1 MSGERKNNM
10 ATLAQSTTRTRARRH
25 KLFEMSGLALMHAI
39 LISVSIFMML
49 PFVWMV
55 STSFKPQTEIFT
67 RPPILISP
75 HMNLDGY
82 KYIYNYEQTGGVLNV
97 LKNTVVISTA
107 YTFLSLFFCALGGY
121 GFAMYRFP
129 GRRLLFTFLLATMI
143 VPAAV
148 TMVPTY
154 AMMVKF
160 KWVNTFWP
168 LIVPGL
174 ANAFGIFFMRQYIS
188 TISRELLDAGRIDGC
203 TEFGLFSRIILPI
216 IVPGLTSLGLI
227 FFMSSWNNYMYPVIY
242 LKSPKLHTLPLLMM
256 QMTGPLGFSLYREQ
270 MGVAVISI
278 VPLLI
283 IFLVFQRRFVE
294 GITSGALKG

>member
-1 MSGERKNNM
+1 MTVLTSREDQTG
-10 ATLAQSTTRTRARRH
+10 APASALRA
-25 KLFEMSGLALMHAI
+25 KLFEWGSLTLMHAM
-39 LISVSIFMML
+39 LIAVSLFMIL
-49 PFVWMV
+49 PFIWMV

-75 HMNLDGY
+75 NMSLEGY
-82 KYIYNYEQTGGVLNV
+82 RYIYNYEQTDGVLNV
-97 LKNTVVISTA
+97 LRNTVVISGSFTL
-107 YTFLSLFFCALGGY
+107 LSIFFCALGGF

-129 GRRLLFTFLLATMI
+129 GRSYLFTLLLATMI
-143 VPAAV
+143 VPQAV

-160 KWVNTFWP
+160 DWVDTFWP
-168 LIVPGL
+168 LIVPGV
-174 ANAFGIFFMRQYIS
+174 AHAFGIFFMRQYIS

-203 TEFGLFSRIILPI
+203 SEFGLFWRVILPI

-227 FFMSSWNNYMYPVIY
+227 FFMSSWNSYLYPVIY
-242 LKSPKLHTLPLLMM
+242 LKSPHLHTLPLMM
-256 QMTGPLGFSLYREQ
+256 LQMTGPLGFSLYREQ

-294 GITSGALKG
+294 GITSGAIKG

>member
-1 MSGERKNNM
+1 M
-10 ATLAQSTTRTRARRH
+10 AAVAKPITHAKTRRH
-25 KLFEMSGLALMHAI
+25 KLFELSGTALMHII
-39 LISVSIFMML
+39 LISVSFFMML
-49 PFVWMV
+49 PFIWMV
-55 STSFKPQTEIFT
+55 STSFKPQTEIFAS
-67 RPPILISP
+67 PPILISS
-75 HMNLDGY
+75 HMSLDGY
-82 KYIYNYEQTGGVLNV
+82 EYIYSYKQTNGVLNV
-97 LKNTVVISTA
+97 MKNTIVISGS
-107 YTFLSLFFCALGGY
+107 YTLLSLFFCALGGY

-143 VPAAV
+143 VPSAV

-160 KWVNTFWP
+160 KWIDTFWP
-168 LIVPGL
+168 LIVPGV

-188 TISRELLDAGRIDGC
+188 TISKELLDAGRIDGC
-203 TEFGLFSRIILPI
+203 GEFGLFWRIILPI
-216 IVPGLTSLGLI
+216 IMPGLTSLGLI
-227 FFMSSWNNYMYPVIY
+227 FFMSSWNSYMNPVIY
-242 LKSPKLHTLPLLMM
+242 LKSPRLHTLPLLMM

-294 GITSGALKG
+294 GITSGAIKG

>member
-1 MSGERKNNM
+1 M
-10 ATLAQSTTRTRARRH
+10 AVLTKPTAQTDARRH
-25 KLFEMSGLALMHAI
+25 KLFELSGMALMHAV
-39 LISVSIFMML
+39 LISVSIFMIL

-67 RPPILISP
+67 RPPILISQ
-75 HMNLDGY
+75 HMSLEGY
-82 KYIYNYEQTGGVLNV
+82 DYIYHYEQTNGVLNV
-97 LKNTVVISTA
+97 LKNTVAISLSFTL
-107 YTFLSLFFCALGGY
+107 FSLFFCALGGY
-121 GFAMYRFP
+121 GFAMFRFP
-129 GRRLLFTFLLATMI
+129 GRSILFTFLLATMI
-143 VPAAV
+143 VPSAV

-160 KWVNTFWP
+160 DWVDTFLP
-168 LIVPGL
+168 LIIPGV

-188 TISRELLDAGRIDGC
+188 TISKELLDAGRIDGC
-203 TEFGLFSRIILPI
+203 GEFGLFWRIILPI
-216 IVPGLTSLGLI
+216 IMPGLTSLGLI
-227 FFMSSWNNYMYPVIY
+227 FFMSSWNSYMNPVIY

-283 IFLVFQRRFVE
+283 IFLVFQKRFVE

>member
-1 MSGERKNNM
+1 MT
-10 ATLAQSTTRTRARRH
+10 ATTRDATTVQAAHHVRH
-25 KLFEMSGLALMHAI
+25 RLFETGGLALMHLL
-39 LISVSIFMML
+39 LISASLFMLL
-49 PFVWMV
+49 PFIWMV

-75 HMNLDGY
+75 NMSLDGY
-82 KYIYNYEQTGGVLNV
+82 EYIYNYKQSGGVLNV
-97 LKNTVVISTA
+97 LKNTVAVAGSFTI
-107 YTFLSLFFCALGGY
+107 LSLFFCALGGY
-121 GFAMYRFP
+121 GFAKYRFP
-129 GRRLLFTFLLATMI
+129 GRKILFMLLLATMI
-143 VPAAV
+143 VPGAV

-154 AMMVKF
+154 AMMVEL

-168 LIVPGL
+168 LIIPGV

-188 TISRELLDAGRIDGC
+188 TISSELLDAGRIDGC
-203 TEFGLFSRIILPI
+203 SEFGLFRRIILPI

-227 FFMSSWNNYMYPVIY
+227 FFMATWNNYMGPVIY

-283 IFLVFQRRFVE
+283 IFLIFQRRFVE
-294 GITSGALKG
+294 GITSGAIKG

>member
-1 MSGERKNNM
+1 M
-10 ATLAQSTTRTRARRH
+10 ATLTHPTTRISARRH
-25 KLFEMSGLALMHAI
+25 MLFEWSGLALMHVL

-75 HMNLDGY
+75 NMGLEGY
-82 KYIYNYEQTGGVLNV
+82 EYIYNYEQTNGVLNV
-97 LKNTVVISTA
+97 LKNTVAISMSFTL
-107 YTFLSLFFCALGGY
+107 FSLFFCALGGY
-121 GFAMYRFP
+121 GFAMFRFP
-129 GRRLLFTFLLATMI
+129 GRRLLFGFLLATMI

-160 KWVNTFWP
+160 DWIDTYWP
-168 LIVPGL
+168 LIVPGV

-188 TISRELLDAGRIDGC
+188 TISKELLDAGRIDGC
-203 TEFGLFSRIILPI
+203 SEFGLFWRIIVPI
-216 IVPGLTSLGLI
+216 IMPGLTSLGLI
-227 FFMSSWNNYMYPVIY
+227 FFMSSWNSYLYPVIY
-242 LKSPKLHTLPLLMM
+242 LKSPELHTLPLLMM

-283 IFLVFQRRFVE
+283 IFLVFQKRFVE

>member
-1 MSGERKNNM
+1 M
-10 ATLAQSTTRTRARRH
+10 ATLTYPTTRISARRH
-25 KLFEMSGLALMHAI
+25 MLFEWSGLALMHVL

-75 HMNLDGY
+75 NMGLEGY
-82 KYIYNYEQTGGVLNV
+82 EYIYNYEQTNGVLNV
-97 LKNTVVISTA
+97 LKNTVAISMSFTL
-107 YTFLSLFFCALGGY
+107 FSLFFCALGGY
-121 GFAMYRFP
+121 GFAMFRFP
-129 GRRLLFTFLLATMI
+129 GRRLLFGFLLATMI

-160 KWVNTFWP
+160 DWIDTYWP
-168 LIVPGL
+168 LIVPGV

-188 TISRELLDAGRIDGC
+188 TISKELLDAGRIDGC
-203 TEFGLFSRIILPI
+203 SEFGLFWRIIVPI
-216 IVPGLTSLGLI
+216 IMPGLTSLGLI
-227 FFMSSWNNYMYPVIY
+227 FFMSSWNSYLYPVIY
-242 LKSPKLHTLPLLMM
+242 LKSPELHTLPLLMM

-283 IFLVFQRRFVE
+283 IFLVFQKRFVE

>member
-1 MSGERKNNM
+1 MTVLTRRKNETGAPANV
-10 ATLAQSTTRTRARRH
+10 LRA
-25 KLFEMSGLALMHAI
+25 KLFEWGSLTLMHTV
-39 LISVSIFMML
+39 LIAMSLFMIL

-67 RPPILISP
+67 RPPILISSN
-75 HMNLDGY
+75 MSLEGY
-82 KYIYNYEQTGGVLNV
+82 RYIYNYEQTGGVLNV
-97 LKNTVVISTA
+97 LKNTIVISGSF
-107 YTFLSLFFCALGGY
+107 TFLSLFFCALGGF

-129 GRRLLFTFLLATMI
+129 GRNLLFTFLLATMI
-143 VPAAV
+143 VPQAV

-160 KWVNTFWP
+160 DWVDTFLP
-168 LIVPGL
+168 LIVPGV

-203 TEFGLFSRIILPI
+203 SEFGLFWRIILPI

-227 FFMSSWNNYMYPVIY
+227 FFMSSWNNYLYPVIY
-242 LKSPKLHTLPLLMM
+242 LKSPHLHTLPLMM
-256 QMTGPLGFSLYREQ
+256 LQMTGPLGFSLYREQ

>member
-1 MSGERKNNM
+1 M
-10 ATLAQSTTRTRARRH
+10 ATLTRRTGQVDTSASVLRA
-25 KLFEMSGLALMHAI
+25 KLFEWAGLTLMHAV
-39 LISVSIFMML
+39 LISVSLFMIL
-49 PFVWMV
+49 PFIWMV
-55 STSFKPQTEIFT
+55 STSFKPQTEIFAQ
-67 RPPILISP
+67 PPILISP
-75 HMNLDGY
+75 NMSLDGY
-82 KYIYNYEQTGGVLNV
+82 RYIHGYEQTGGVMNV
-97 LKNTVVISTA
+97 LKNTIIISGSF
-107 YTFLSLFFCALGGY
+107 TFLSLFFCALGGF

-129 GRRLLFTFLLATMI
+129 GRNILFTFLLATMI
-143 VPAAV
+143 VPQAV

-154 AMMVKF
+154 AMMVKL
-160 KWVNTFWP
+160 KWVDTFWP
-168 LIVPGL
+168 LVVPGL

-203 TEFGLFSRIILPI
+203 SEFGLFWRIILPI

-227 FFMSSWNNYMYPVIY
+227 FFMSSWNSYLYPVIY
-242 LKSPKLHTLPLLMM
+242 LKSPHLHTLPLMM
-256 QMTGPLGFSLYREQ
+256 LQMTGPLGFSLYREQ

>member
-1 MSGERKNNM
+1 M
-10 ATLAQSTTRTRARRH
+10 AAFSTAEGRPAAQLRH
-25 KLFEMSGLALMHAI
+25 KLFEWGGLTLMHTV
-39 LISVSIFMML
+39 LIAVSIFMIL
-49 PFVWMV
+49 PFIWMV

-67 RPPILISP
+67 RPPILISS
-75 HMNLDGY
+75 HMSLEGY
-82 KYIYNYEQTGGVLNV
+82 EYIYNYKQTHGVLNV
-97 LKNTVVISTA
+97 LKNTVAISLSFTI
-107 YTFLSLFFCALGGY
+107 FSLFFCALGGY

-129 GRRLLFTFLLATMI
+129 GRRFLFMFLLATMI

-160 KWVNTFWP
+160 KWVNTYWP
-168 LIVPGL
+168 LIIPGV

-188 TISRELLDAGRIDGC
+188 TISNELLDAGRIDGC
-203 TEFGLFSRIILPI
+203 SEFGLFWRIILPI

-227 FFMSSWNNYMYPVIY
+227 FFMGSWNSYMYPVIY
-242 LKSPKLHTLPLLMM
+242 LKSPTLHTLPLLMM

>member
-1 MSGERKNNM
+1 M
-10 ATLAQSTTRTRARRH
+10 AALSTDKGQAPTTSHLRH
-25 KLFEMSGLALMHAI
+25 KLFEWGGLALMHTL
-39 LISVSIFMML
+39 LIAVSIFMIL
-49 PFVWMV
+49 PFIWMV

-75 HMNLDGY
+75 HMSLDGY
-82 KYIYNYEQTGGVLNV
+82 EYIYDYKQSHGVLNV
-97 LKNTVVISTA
+97 LKNTVAISLSFTI
-107 YTFLSLFFCALGGY
+107 FSLFFCALGGY

-129 GRRLLFTFLLATMI
+129 GRRILFMLLLATMI

-154 AMMVKF
+154 AMMVRF
-160 KWVNTFWP
+160 KWVNTFLP
-168 LIVPGL
+168 LIVPGV

-203 TEFGLFSRIILPI
+203 SEFGLFWRIILPI
-216 IVPGLTSLGLI
+216 IIPGLTSLGLI
-227 FFMSSWNNYMYPVIY
+227 FFMGSWNSYLYPVIY
-242 LKSPKLHTLPLLMM
+242 LKSPTLHTLPLLMM

-283 IFLVFQRRFVE
+283 IFLVFQKRFVE
-294 GITSGALKG
+294 GITSGAIKG